1 MGEVKTEK
9 AERTGKSI
17 SLIELE
23 DIDHK
28 VAEIFDCLDDLYNV
42 PSCLS
47 DLEKALDGL
56 PLPWIK
62 FCLQTLFV
70 LWVKEKPRSKDAGK
84 I

>member
-47 DLEKALDGL
+47 DLERAFDGL

-62 FCLQTLFV
+62 FCIQTLFV
-70 LWVKEKPRSKDAGK
+70 LWAKEQARSKDASK